1 MRDGYGVLYFNNG
14 LICYKG
20 FWTHNMSNGY
30 GEEYNKNKELIYKG
44 EWKYNNKINK

>member
-1 MRDGYGVLYFNNG
+1 MRDGYGILYFNTFS
-14 LICYKG
+14 ICYKG
-20 FWTHNMSNGY
+20 YWTHNMSNGY

>member
-1 MRDGYGVLYFNNG
+1 MAMEYYILMMVQYVS
-14 LICYKG
+14 KG